1 MSMLIISKNLKP
13 LSIALRLYDIKNF
26 IYQSRIK
33 RGEKGNTFYQR
44 EKIKGLILD
53 GK

>member
-1 MSMLIISKNLKP
+1 MLIISKKLKP
-13 LSIALRLYDIKNF
+13 LSIALRLDDIKNF

-33 RGEKGNTFYQR
+33 RVQKGNTFYKG
-44 EKIKGLILD
+44 EKIKGLTLD